1 VKSRHIIPVLLLM
14 LVTVAAAKFV
24 GAAEDRADRKERRKS
39 AETKKA
45 EDRAAY
51 DMLYQLHVPTFADL
65 ATRHIRADVEKEL
78 SGPKSWEKA
87 EDFEIRKLLAT
98 GIADS
103 VCRTIGD
110 LQDAK
115 VGWRIDR
122 ETKRTYLDLSVT
134 ASKNSGLDSQLA
146 QMADLRTAF
155 HGFQLDGSAFDA
167 HWLGQADSS
176 DAAAF
181 AKVVEALCSKSLK
194 EIENEGISD
203 DEKAVRKE
211 LTSQIFDVLKR
222 SAASGRS
229 DGAVSLRLSDSGT
242 TLVAG
247 AYIADGPKLEGA
259 VKTIGQFLQQ
269 HHPAFAS
276 LRFDVEKAE
285 SVNLHTMSIP
295 APDGDDHDK
304 FVQMFGEQL
313 DIVVGFGPEA
323 IYLAAGRDAIS
334 ALKTA
339 IEKSKSP
346 ATVASPFEV
355 TLAVK
360 PVADFVAAVGRG
372 NDQAQ
377 AKAISE
383 LLASTSGDAVAR
395 ITTLIGKR
403 SLTLRLEATEGIVQF
418 IARIDPELK
427 RLLLGE

>member
-1 VKSRHIIPVLLLM
+1 MKTRHTLPVLLLM
-14 LVTVAAAKFV
+14 FVTVAAASAL
-24 GAAEDRADRKERRKS
+24 GADEERADRKERKKS
-39 AETKKA
+39 AEGKKA
-45 EDRAAY
+45 EERASY

-65 ATRHIRADVEKEL
+65 VVRHIRDDVAKEL

-87 EDFEIRKLLAT
+87 EDFEIRKLLTSGA
-98 GIADS
+98 ADS
-103 VCRTIGD
+103 ICRTIGE

-122 ETKRTYLDLSVT
+122 ETKRTYLDLSAT
-134 ASKNSGLDSQLA
+134 AGKNSGLDGQLA
-146 QMADLRTAF
+146 QIAGMRTAF
-155 HGFQLDGSAFDA
+155 HGFQFADAAFNA

-181 AKVVEALCSKSLK
+181 AKVVESVCSRSLK
-194 EIENEGISD
+194 EIEDEAISN
-203 DEKAVRKE
+203 DEKTVRKD
-211 LTSQIFDVLKR
+211 LTSQIFDVFKR
-222 SAASGRS
+222 SVASGRS

-247 AYIADGPKLEGA
+247 AYIADGPKLEAA

-276 LRFDVEKAE
+276 LRFDVEKTDGV
-285 SVNLHTMSIP
+285 SLHTMSIP
-295 APDGDDHDK
+295 APNGDDHEK
-304 FVQMFGEQL
+304 FVQMFGDQL
-313 DIVVGFGPEA
+313 DIVLGFGPEA
-323 IYLAAGRDAIS
+323 VYVAAGRDAMA
-334 ALKTA
+334 ALKTS

-346 ATVASPFEV
+346 ESVSSPFEV

-383 LLASTSGDAVAR
+383 VLASTSGDAVVR

-403 SLTLRLEATEGIVQF
+403 TVTLRLEATEGIVQF
-418 IARIDPELK
+418 ISRIDPELK